1 MLNLRTVGVVFLASM
16 AVGVAA
22 QDMGRQGG
30 GRGGPMPG
38 SPVLMTIDANHDGV
52 ISAEEIAGASAALKT
67 LDRNGDGTI
76 GGQELMPMG
85 RGREGREGFEG
96 GREGREGGGRAGE
109 PGATPA
115 TSADDLVA
123 TYMAFDKN
131 KDGKLTK
138 DEVPERMQAIFDRAD
153 ANKDGALTESEI
165 RASARASAQSASPA
179 GRGEGERG
187 EGREGRGG
195 PEGRGRGPGGMDPLF
210 AALDTN
216 HDGTLQADEIAG
228 APASLRALDRNKDG
242 RLTADEYRPT
252 GRAA

>member
-1 MLNLRTVGVVFLASM
+1 MRKFRILGTVFLVSLAAGLS
-16 AVGVAA
+16 A

-38 SPVLMTIDANHDGV
+38 SPVLMAIDTNHDGV
-52 ISAEEIAGASAALKT
+52 ISAEEIAAAPAALKA
-67 LDRNGDGTI
+67 LDRNGDGVI
-76 GGQELMPMG
+76 AMQELMPMG
-85 RGREGREGFEG
+85 RGREGFEG
-96 GREGREGGGRAGE
+96 GREGREAGGRGGE

-153 ANKDGALTESEI
+153 TNKDGALTETEI
-165 RASARASAQSASPA
+165 RASARASAQSANA
-179 GRGEGERG
+179 GARGEG

-195 PEGRGRGPGGMDPLF
+195 PEGRGRGPGGIDPLF

-216 HDGTLQADEIAG
+216 HDGTLQATEIAA
-228 APASLRALDRNKDG
+228 APASLRALDQNKDG
-242 RLTADEYRPT
+242 RLTADEYRPA